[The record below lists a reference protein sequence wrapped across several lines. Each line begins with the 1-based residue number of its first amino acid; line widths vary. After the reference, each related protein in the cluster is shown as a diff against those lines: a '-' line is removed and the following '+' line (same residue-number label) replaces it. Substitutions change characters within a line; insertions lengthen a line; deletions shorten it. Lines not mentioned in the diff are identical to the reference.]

1 MQKPSFYSM
10 VEAINFL
17 KVEEGNK
24 FLKVKGPEQSKIR
37 IQFRKNSQ
45 AMDKWTPPRTKFEP
59 NDPSK
64 CKFMR
69 IYLLAAAS
77 PKTIEY
83 RKANE

>member
-59 NDPSK
+59 NDRVNVSL
-64 CKFMR
+64 CAS
-69 IYLLAAAS
+69 IYW
-77 PKTIEY
+77 PPQVP
-83 RKANE
+83 RQ